1 LSRRKSDAAEVKQ
14 AFGQNLAATVPVCA
28 VTEWE
33 GKLPISTPS
42 PPQGAATVEV
52 DALVVGAGAAG
63 MTAALV
69 CALEGLDVLL
79 CEKSDRVGGTTATS
93 AGTIWVPGTRQ
104 SRKAGFTDDVAA
116 AKRYL
121 EAVIGAATD
130 KRRDTYLETGPQVV
144 DYLDRRSE
152 VKFAPYARHPDYL
165 ANRPG
170 ATIGGRPLAPLPF
183 DGRLLGA
190 DFELVRPPIGE
201 FMALG
206 GMMIGRDDIEPLA
219 RPFASL
225 TAFRAATSLLWRHT
239 TDRLR
244 YRRGTR
250 LLMGNALVA
259 RLFYSLRRNGV
270 PVWLNACLQEL
281 TLVSGRVCG
290 AGVLVKGNLRRV
302 TVRRGIVLATGGFGG
317 SIDRLNDYIRPPFAH
332 AVAFAGAAGD
342 GIRIART
349 VGASVDEDHAS
360 AAFWTPVSE
369 TGWLD
374 GGCGVFPHLS
384 LDRAKPG
391 LVAVNAAGRRFVD
404 EAVSYHEF
412 VIGMYRS
419 HQSVPT
425 IPAWLVCDREFI
437 EKYGLG
443 RVPPGRRRWRRFI
456 RSGYLVEATSIE
468 ALAGRI
474 SVDAAGL
481 RETVQQ
487 HNRFAEIG
495 EDQDFG
501 KGSTEFDRHNGDP
514 NHTPNPCLGR
524 IATPPYYAMAVYP
537 STLGTSVGLRADP
550 DGRVMTETGKTIPGL
565 FVCGNDMASIMR
577 GHYPGPGITLGP
589 ALVFAYR
596 AAMAIRADQVAQ

>member
-1 LSRRKSDAAEVKQ
+1 M
-14 AFGQNLAATVPVCA
+14 
-28 VTEWE
+28 
-33 GKLPISTPS
+33 PISTPS
-42 PPQGAATVEV
+42 TSQCELEV
-52 DALVVGAGAAG
+52 DVLVVGAGAAG

-69 CALEGLDVLL
+69 GSLEGLDVLL

-104 SRKAGFTDDVAA
+104 SREAGFTDNVAD

-121 EAVIGAATD
+121 DAVIGAALD
-130 KRRDTYLETGPQVV
+130 KRRDTYLQTGPHVV

-152 VKFAPYARHPDYL
+152 VKFTPYARHPDYL

-219 RPFASL
+219 RPLASL
-225 TAFRAATSLLWRHT
+225 AALRAAASLLWRHAR
-239 TDRLR
+239 DRLR

-270 PVWLNACLQEL
+270 PVWLNASLQEL
-281 TLVSGRVCG
+281 TVAAGRVCG
-290 AGVLVKGNLRRV
+290 AVLMVNGNPRRV
-302 TVRRGIVLATGGFGG
+302 TARRGIVLATGGFGG
-317 SIDRLNDYIRPPFAH
+317 SVERLNDYVRPPLAH

-342 GIRIART
+342 GIRLART
-349 VGASVDEDHAS
+349 LGAFLEEDHAS

-374 GGCGVFPHLS
+374 GGCGAFPHLS

-412 VIGMYRS
+412 VIGMHRS
-419 HQSVPT
+419 HQSVPS

-437 EKYGLG
+437 DKYGLG
-443 RVPPGRRRWRRFI
+443 RVPPGRRSLRRFI
-456 RSGYLVEATSIE
+456 ASSYLVEAASLE
-468 ALAGRI
+468 ALAGKI
-474 SVDAAGL
+474 GVDAAGL
-481 RETVQQ
+481 CATVQQ
-487 HNRFAEIG
+487 HNRFAETG
-495 EDQDFG
+495 EDQEFG

-514 NHTPNPCLGR
+514 HHAPNPCLGR

-537 STLGTSVGLRADP
+537 STLGSSVGLRADP
-550 DGRVMTETGKTIPGL
+550 DGRVLTEMGKPIAGL

-596 AAMAIRADQVAQ
+596 AAMAMRDDRVGR

>member
-1 LSRRKSDAAEVKQ
+1 M
-14 AFGQNLAATVPVCA
+14 
-28 VTEWE
+28 
-33 GKLPISTPS
+33 PISTPS
-42 PPQGAATVEV
+42 TSQGELEV
-52 DALVVGAGAAG
+52 DVLVVGAGAAG

-69 CALEGLDVLL
+69 GSLEGLDVLL

-104 SRKAGFTDDVAA
+104 SREAGFTDNVAD

-121 EAVIGAATD
+121 DAVIGAALD
-130 KRRDTYLETGPQVV
+130 KRRDTYLQTGPHVV

-152 VKFAPYARHPDYL
+152 VKFTPYARHPDYL

-219 RPFASL
+219 RPLASL
-225 TAFRAATSLLWRHT
+225 AALRAAASLLWRHAR
-239 TDRLR
+239 DRLR

-270 PVWLNACLQEL
+270 PVWLNASLQEL
-281 TLVSGRVCG
+281 TVAAGRVCG
-290 AGVLVKGNLRRV
+290 AVLMVNGNPRRV
-302 TVRRGIVLATGGFGG
+302 TARRGIVLATGGFGG
-317 SIDRLNDYIRPPFAH
+317 SVERLNDYVRPPLAH

-342 GIRIART
+342 GIRLART
-349 VGASVDEDHAS
+349 LGAFLEEDHAS

-374 GGCGVFPHLS
+374 GGCGAFPHLS

-412 VIGMYRS
+412 VIGMHRS
-419 HQSVPT
+419 HQSVPS

-437 EKYGLG
+437 DKYGLG
-443 RVPPGRRRWRRFI
+443 RVPPGRRSLRRFI
-456 RSGYLVEATSIE
+456 ASSYLVEAASLE
-468 ALAGRI
+468 ALAGKI
-474 SVDAAGL
+474 GVDAAGL
-481 RETVQQ
+481 CATVQQ
-487 HNRFAEIG
+487 HNRFAETG
-495 EDQDFG
+495 EDQEFG

-514 NHTPNPCLGR
+514 HHAPNPCLGR

-537 STLGTSVGLRADP
+537 STLGSSVGLRADP
-550 DGRVMTETGKTIPGL
+550 DGRVLTEMGKPIAGL

-596 AAMAIRADQVAQ
+596 AAMAMRDDRVGR

>member
-1 LSRRKSDAAEVKQ
+1 MAVAMRSTSQDI
-14 AFGQNLAATVPVCA
+14 ATD
-28 VTEWE
+28 
-33 GKLPISTPS
+33 
-42 PPQGAATVEV
+42 EV
-52 DALVVGAGAAG
+52 DVLVVGAGAAG

-69 CALEGLDVLL
+69 SSLEGLDVLL
-79 CEKSDRVGGTTATS
+79 CERSDRVGGTTATS

-104 SRKAGFTDDVAA
+104 SREAGSTDEIVD

-121 EAVIGAATD
+121 DAVIGAARD
-130 KRRDTYLETGPQVV
+130 QRRDAYLETGPRVV

-170 ATIGGRPLAPLPF
+170 ATISGRALAPLPF

-225 TAFRAATSLLWRHT
+225 TAFRAVMSLLWRHA

-270 PVWLNACLQEL
+270 PIWLNAFLQEL
-281 TLVSGRVCG
+281 TVEAGRVCG
-290 AGVLVKGNLRRV
+290 AVLLVQGNRRRV
-302 TVRRGIVLATGGFGG
+302 TVRQGIVLATGGFGG
-317 SIDRLNDYIRPPFAH
+317 SVDRLNDYVRPPLAH
-332 AVAFAGAAGD
+332 VLAFGGAAGD
-342 GIRIART
+342 GIRLARA
-349 VGASVDEDHAS
+349 VGASVEDDHAS
-360 AAFWTPVSE
+360 PAFWTPISE
-369 TGWLD
+369 TGWLH
-374 GGCGVFPHLS
+374 GGCGVFPHLA

-391 LVAVNAAGRRFVD
+391 LVAVNSAGRRFVD
-404 EAVSYHEF
+404 EAASYHEF

-419 HQSVPT
+419 HTTVPT
-425 IPAWLVCDREFI
+425 IPAWLVCDREFV

-443 RVPPGRRRWRRFI
+443 RVPPGRRGRRQLI
-456 RSGYLVEATSIE
+456 GSGYLVEATSIE
-468 ALAGRI
+468 ALARKIG
-474 SVDAAGL
+474 VDAAGL
-481 RETVQQ
+481 HETVQQ
-487 HNRFAEIG
+487 HNRFADTG
-495 EDQDFG
+495 EDQEFG

-514 NHTPNPCLGR
+514 HHAPNPCLGR
-524 IATPPYYAMAVYP
+524 IEAPPYYAMAVYP
-537 STLGTSVGLRADP
+537 STLGSSVGLRADA
-550 DGRVMTETGKTIPGL
+550 DGRVLTEMGEPIPGL

-596 AAMAIRADQVAQ
+596 AAMAIGADRVRQ

>member
-1 LSRRKSDAAEVKQ
+1 M
-14 AFGQNLAATVPVCA
+14 
-28 VTEWE
+28 
-33 GKLPISTPS
+33 PISTPS
-42 PPQGAATVEV
+42 TSQGELEV
-52 DALVVGAGAAG
+52 DVLVVGAGAAG

-69 CALEGLDVLL
+69 GSLEGLDVLL

-104 SRKAGFTDDVAA
+104 SREAGFTDNVAD

-121 EAVIGAATD
+121 DAVIGAALD
-130 KRRDTYLETGPQVV
+130 KRRDTYLQTGPHVV

-152 VKFAPYARHPDYL
+152 VKFTPYARHPDYL

-225 TAFRAATSLLWRHT
+225 TALRAAASLLWRHAR
-239 TDRLR
+239 DRLR

-270 PVWLNACLQEL
+270 PVWLNASLQEL
-281 TLVSGRVCG
+281 TVAAGRVCG
-290 AGVLVKGNLRRV
+290 AVLMVNGSLRRV
-302 TVRRGIVLATGGFGG
+302 TARRGIVLATGGFGG
-317 SIDRLNDYIRPPFAH
+317 SVERLNDYVRPPLAH

-342 GIRIART
+342 GIRLART
-349 VGASVDEDHAS
+349 LGAFLEEDHAS

-369 TGWLD
+369 TTWLED
-374 GGCGVFPHLS
+374 GCGAFPHLS

-412 VIGMYRS
+412 VIGMHRS
-419 HQSVPT
+419 HQSVPS

-437 EKYGLG
+437 DKYGLG
-443 RVPPGRRRWRRFI
+443 RVPPGRRSLRRFI
-456 RSGYLVEATSIE
+456 ASSYLVEAASLE
-468 ALAGRI
+468 ALAGKI
-474 SVDAAGL
+474 GVDAAGL
-481 RETVQQ
+481 CATVQQ
-487 HNRFAEIG
+487 HNRFAETG
-495 EDQDFG
+495 EDQEFG

-514 NHTPNPCLGR
+514 HHAPNPCLGR

-537 STLGTSVGLRADP
+537 STLGSSVGLRADP
-550 DGRVMTETGKTIPGL
+550 DGRVLTEMGKPIAGL

-596 AAMAIRADQVAQ
+596 AAMAMRDDRVGR

>member
-1 LSRRKSDAAEVKQ
+1 M
-14 AFGQNLAATVPVCA
+14 PV
-28 VTEWE
+28 
-33 GKLPISTPS
+33 S
-42 PPQGAATVEV
+42 PPSATQDIAAVEV
-52 DALVVGAGAAG
+52 DVLVVGAGAGG

-69 CALEGLDVLL
+69 SSLEGLDVLL
-79 CEKSDRVGGTTATS
+79 CEKSDHVGGTTATA
-93 AGTIWVPGTRQ
+93 AGTIWVPATRQ
-104 SRKAGFTDDVAA
+104 SREAGFTDNVTD

-121 EAVIGAATD
+121 DAVIGAAPD
-130 KRRDTYLETGPQVV
+130 QRRDIYLETGPQVV

-152 VKFAPYARHPDYL
+152 VKFAPYIRHPDYL

-225 TAFRAATSLLWRHT
+225 AAFRAAMSLIWRHA

-270 PVWLNACLQEL
+270 PIWLNAPLQEL
-281 TLVSGRVCG
+281 TVAAGRVCG
-290 AGVLVKGNLRRV
+290 AVLLVKGNPRRV

-317 SIDRLNDYIRPPFAH
+317 SVDRLNDYVRPPLAH
-332 AVAFAGAAGD
+332 VVAFAGAAGD
-342 GIRIART
+342 GIRIARA
-349 VGASVDEDHAS
+349 VGASVEEDHAS
-360 AAFWTPVSE
+360 PAFWTPVSE
-369 TGWLD
+369 TEWL
-374 GGCGVFPHLS
+374 GGGRGVFPHLS

-391 LVAVNAAGRRFVD
+391 LIAVNAAGRRFVD
-404 EAVSYHEF
+404 EALSYHEF
-412 VIGMYRS
+412 VLGMYRS
-419 HQSVPT
+419 HTTVPT
-425 IPAWLVCDREFI
+425 IPAWLVCDRDFV

-443 RVPPGRRRWRRFI
+443 RVPPGRRRLRKLI
-456 RSGYLVEATSIE
+456 ASGYLVEAPSIE
-468 ALAGRI
+468 ALAGKI
-474 SVDAAGL
+474 GVDAAGL
-481 RETVQQ
+481 CATVQQ
-487 HNRFAEIG
+487 HNRFTEAG
-495 EDQDFG
+495 EDREFG

-514 NHTPNPCLGR
+514 NHAPNPCLGR

-537 STLGTSVGLRADP
+537 STLGSSVGLRADP
-550 DGRVMTETGKTIPGL
+550 DGRVLTEMGEPIPGL

-596 AAMAIRADQVAQ
+596 AAMAMAGSRVDR

>member
-1 LSRRKSDAAEVKQ
+1 M
-14 AFGQNLAATVPVCA
+14 
-28 VTEWE
+28 
-33 GKLPISTPS
+33 PISTPS
-42 PPQGAATVEV
+42 TPQDTVEV

-69 CALEGLDVLL
+69 GSLEGLDVLL

-104 SRKAGFTDDVAA
+104 SREAGFTDDVAD

-121 EAVIGAATD
+121 DAVVGAAPD
-130 KRRDTYLETGPQVV
+130 KRRDTYLQTGPQVV

-152 VKFAPYARHPDYL
+152 VKFTPYTRHPDYL

-190 DFELVRPPIGE
+190 DFDLVRPPIGE

-219 RPFASL
+219 RPLASL
-225 TAFRAATSLLWRHT
+225 AVLRAAASLLWRHAC
-239 TDRLR
+239 DRLR

-270 PVWLNACLQEL
+270 PVWLNASLQEL
-281 TLVSGRVCG
+281 TVAAGRVCG
-290 AGVLVKGNLRRV
+290 AVLLVNGNPRRV
-302 TVRRGIVLATGGFGG
+302 TARRGIVLATGGFGG
-317 SIDRLNDYIRPPFAH
+317 SVERLNDYVRPPLAH

-342 GIRIART
+342 GIRLART
-349 VGASVDEDHAS
+349 LGAFLEKDHAS

-369 TGWLD
+369 TTWLED
-374 GGCGVFPHLS
+374 GCGAFPHLS

-412 VIGMYRS
+412 VIGMHRS
-419 HQSVPT
+419 HQSVPS

-437 EKYGLG
+437 DKYGLG
-443 RVPPGRRRWRRFI
+443 RVPPGRRSLRRFI
-456 RSGYLVEATSIE
+456 TSGYLVEAASLE
-468 ALAGRI
+468 ALAGKI
-474 SVDAAGL
+474 GVDAAGL
-481 RETVQQ
+481 CATVQQ
-487 HNRFAEIG
+487 HNRFAETG
-495 EDQDFG
+495 EDQEFG

-514 NHTPNPCLGR
+514 HHAPNPCLGR
-524 IATPPYYAMAVYP
+524 IATPPYYVMAVYP

-550 DGRVMTETGKTIPGL
+550 DGRVLTEMGEPIAGL

-589 ALVFAYR
+589 GLVFAYR
-596 AAMAIRADQVAQ
+596 AAMAMRGDRVGQ

>member
-1 LSRRKSDAAEVKQ
+1 M
-14 AFGQNLAATVPVCA
+14 
-28 VTEWE
+28 
-33 GKLPISTPS
+33 PISTPS
-42 PPQGAATVEV
+42 TSQGELEV
-52 DALVVGAGAAG
+52 DVLAVGAGAAG

-69 CALEGLDVLL
+69 GSLEGLDVLL

-104 SRKAGFTDDVAA
+104 SREAGFTDNVAD

-121 EAVIGAATD
+121 DAVIGAALD
-130 KRRDTYLETGPQVV
+130 KRRDTYLQTGPHVV

-152 VKFAPYARHPDYL
+152 VKFTPYARHPDYL

-219 RPFASL
+219 RPLASL
-225 TAFRAATSLLWRHT
+225 AALRAAASLLWRHAR
-239 TDRLR
+239 DRLR

-270 PVWLNACLQEL
+270 PVWLNASLQEL
-281 TLVSGRVCG
+281 TVAAGRVCG
-290 AGVLVKGNLRRV
+290 AVLMVNGNPRRV
-302 TVRRGIVLATGGFGG
+302 TARRGIVLATGGFGG
-317 SIDRLNDYIRPPFAH
+317 SVERLNDYVRPPLAH

-342 GIRIART
+342 GIRLART
-349 VGASVDEDHAS
+349 LGAFLEEDHAS

-374 GGCGVFPHLS
+374 GGCGAFPHLS

-412 VIGMYRS
+412 VIGMHRS
-419 HQSVPT
+419 HQSVPS

-437 EKYGLG
+437 DKYGLG
-443 RVPPGRRRWRRFI
+443 RVPPGRRSLRRFI
-456 RSGYLVEATSIE
+456 ASSYLVEAASLE
-468 ALAGRI
+468 ALAGKI
-474 SVDAAGL
+474 GVDAAGL
-481 RETVQQ
+481 CATVQQ
-487 HNRFAEIG
+487 HNRFAETG
-495 EDQDFG
+495 EDQEFG

-514 NHTPNPCLGR
+514 HHAPNPCLGR

-537 STLGTSVGLRADP
+537 STLGSSVGLRADP
-550 DGRVMTETGKTIPGL
+550 DGRVLTEMGKPIAGL

-596 AAMAIRADQVAQ
+596 AAMAMRDDRVGR